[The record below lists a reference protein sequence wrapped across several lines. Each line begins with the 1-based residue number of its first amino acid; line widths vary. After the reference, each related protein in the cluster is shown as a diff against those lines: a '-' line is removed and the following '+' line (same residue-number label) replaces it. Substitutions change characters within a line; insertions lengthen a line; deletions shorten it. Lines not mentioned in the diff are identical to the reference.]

1 MQRAYARGYVS
12 SATIVTAGVSLLCEP
27 LITRVSEFTAN
38 FYVERK
44 IQEGFMFKKVL
55 IANRGEIAVR
65 VIRACQEMEIKTVA
79 VFSEP
84 DRPATHVRI
93 ADEAWLLEGQP
104 GKVYLDIPQIIEVA
118 KRAQAEAIH
127 PGYGF
132 LAENSEF
139 AAACAA
145 AGLVFIGPAP
155 DVIRKMGSKI
165 ESRRIME
172 AAGVPVVPG
181 NTDPIT
187 DVETVKKL
195 CTKYGYPVAIKASA
209 GGGGRGLRVVRKEEE
224 VEQALAGAQRE
235 GSSYFGSAEVYL
247 EKYLDHP
254 RHIEVQVIGD
264 SHGNV
269 IHLFE
274 RDCSTQRRH
283 QKLVEE
289 SPAPGLN
296 PDVRRRLLEN
306 AVKGAKAIGYTSAGT
321 VECLVSGNDF
331 YFLEMNT
338 RVQVEHPITEFITG
352 VDIVKEQIRVAAGE
366 KLSVKQ
372 EDVVARGHAIECRVN
387 AEDPFKQFMPSPG
400 TVTVYKEPH
409 LPWVRIDS
417 ACYPGYQ
424 ILPFYDSLLAKLVCW
439 GRTREEA
446 IARTKLA
453 LKNFEIVGVSTTNP
467 FHLMFMDD
475 PTFLKGEVYTG
486 YVEGEFRKN
495 LQKPPAPAAE
505 NKNGSGSIESAAV
518 AAVERTEPRSFEVE
532 VNQKHFRVSVKELV
546 PVGAGSS
553 NGGGGAVKSPAAA
566 AAARPVARSQRPVA
580 QTSTAGGSGEVRSSM
595 HGLVKQ
601 LLVEEGAKV
610 TAGQRLVIFEA
621 MKMESEILADRAGTV
636 ASIKV
641 KQGETVEAKQ
651 LLMVIGD

>member
-1 MQRAYARGYVS
+1 
-12 SATIVTAGVSLLCEP
+12 
-27 LITRVSEFTAN
+27 
-38 FYVERK
+38 
-44 IQEGFMFKKVL
+44 MFKKVL

-79 VFSEP
+79 VYSEP

-104 GKVYLDIPQIIEVA
+104 GKVYLDIPQIIDVA

-132 LAENSEF
+132 LAENAEF

-145 AGLVFIGPAP
+145 AGIVFIGPAP

-209 GGGGRGLRVVRKEEE
+209 GGGGRGLRVVRKEED

-283 QKLVEE
+283 QKLTEE

-296 PDVRRRLLEN
+296 PDLRKRLLEN

-338 RVQVEHPITEFITG
+338 RVQVEHPVTEFITG
-352 VDIVKEQIRVAAGE
+352 VDIVKEQIRIAAGE

-372 EDVVARGHAIECRVN
+372 EDVVARGHAIECRIN

-400 TVTVYKEPH
+400 TVSVYNEPR
-409 LPWVRIDS
+409 LPWVRTDS

-453 LKNFEIVGVSTTNP
+453 LKNFDIVGVSTTIP
-467 FHLMFMDD
+467 FHQMLMDD
-475 PTFLKGEVYTG
+475 PTFQKGEVYTG
-486 YVEGEFRKN
+486 YVESEFRKN
-495 LQKPPAPAAE
+495 LQKPVAPAE
-505 NKNGSGSIESAAV
+505 NKNGSGIGSSSSDIV
-518 AAVERTEPRSFEVE
+518 AAGGSPLVERTEPRSFEVE
-532 VNQKHFRVSVKELV
+532 VNQKHFKVSVKELL
-546 PVGAGSS
+546 PVGGGGS
-553 NGGGGAVKSPAAA
+553 NGGTAAA
-566 AAARPVARSQRPVA
+566 KAPSATAAARGQRPA
-580 QTSTAGGSGEVRSSM
+580 SQSAGAGGSGEVRSSM

-601 LLVEEGAKV
+601 LLVEQGAKV

-621 MKMESEILADRAGTV
+621 MKMESEIVADRAGTV

-641 KQGETVEAKQ
+641 KQGETVESKQ